1 MNKDDVFYT
10 KTMAKV
16 YADQGKLE
24 KAAEIYQY
32 LLKKEPRRQDLI
44 EALAEIDK
52 ERFKKG
58 HEDLDE
64 LFSTWLDLLLRHSRL
79 QQLKK
84 LQTSIE
90 RLVP

>member
-1 MNKDDVFYT
+1 MNKDDVFHT

-16 YADQGKLE
+16 YADQDKLE

-52 ERFKKG
+52 ERLKKD

-64 LFSTWLDLLLRHSRL
+64 LFSTWLDLLLNHGRL
-79 QQLKK
+79 QKLKK
-84 LQTSIE
+84 LKTSFE

>member
-52 ERFKKG
+52 ERLKKG
-58 HEDLDE
+58 HADLDE

-84 LQTSIE
+84 LETSIE
-90 RLVP
+90 R